1 MKNRPLKSTVQKLK
15 ALSDPT
21 RLKLLAMLTAKPLCV
36 CELTYSLKLAQPT
49 ISRHMKQLEDAGF
62 VSRERQGTWIIYSI
76 DPQDEMCS
84 RLLEI
89 VMERVGRDKECRDLI
104 AGIDKIERC
113 ALSGDGRCKKDKA
126 A

>member
-1 MKNRPLKSTVQKLK
+1 MNNKSLKLTIQQLK

-21 RLKLLAMLTAKPLCV
+21 RIKLLAMLTAKPLCV

-49 ISRHMKQLEDAGF
+49 ISRHMKQLENTGF
-62 VSRERQGTWIIYSI
+62 VTGERQGTWIIYSI
-76 DPQDEMCS
+76 DPQDDVCR
-84 RLLEI
+84 RLLDI
-89 VMERVGRDKECRDLI
+89 VMEQALRDTVCMDLI
-104 AGIDKIERC
+104 KGLDSIDRC